1 MPPLLLL
8 CFRAPASAPRL
19 PRLGFRASRRFRS
32 IGFRWLPPASTG
44 FHTSHLACA
53 SRRLQSS
60 SPQSPSLTTY
70 LLTYLPAQCC
80 QPFSA
85 CHLAQSRFRRRTD
98 PVVRKIEIGALPLVE
113 APYEPRDGTY
123 VGPPPPMP
131 SIGPRP
137 ALYYISHILLYVE
150 LSRRPRILLYSAPQ

>member
-98 PVVRKIEIGALPLVE
+98 PVVRKIEIEALVE
-113 APYEPRDGTY
+113 VPYEPRDGTY
-123 VGPPPPMP
+123 GPTSPTPLGGPRSTSAILYQPYFTIRGAVPPPT
-131 SIGPRP
+131 
-137 ALYYISHILLYVE
+137 
-150 LSRRPRILLYSAPQ
+150 